1 MKAVDFETVAAE
13 RRVPRDPDA
22 GVKPANTNKPGAQS
36 DPALM
41 YASGY
46 SICEP

>member
-22 GVKPANTNKPGAQS
+22 GVKPANNR
-36 DPALM
+36 ALR
-41 YASGY
+41 ATRL
-46 SICEP
+46 